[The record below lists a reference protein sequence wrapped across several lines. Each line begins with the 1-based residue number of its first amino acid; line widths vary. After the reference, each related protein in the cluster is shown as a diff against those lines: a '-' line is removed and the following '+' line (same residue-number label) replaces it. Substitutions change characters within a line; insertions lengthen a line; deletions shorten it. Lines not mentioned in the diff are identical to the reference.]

1 MFGHEIGFSQQLLP
15 AEFVAVVDVG
25 QQILDVED
33 SLDIVQILVADR
45 NARETRSDDA
55 FLDAQ
60 VVVAYSDGDDIHA
73 GTHDLLHLGVGELDD
88 AREHV
93 VLLGRGG
100 GGHVDGVG
108 QLVER
113 NLVAT
118 RGVLA
123 DRAARADQDVGEGA
137 HQPAHQ
143 QDGARYRTGEPQG
156 AALGEYLGDDLA
168 EKQQQESGDDRFE
181 EKAHAGRAERE
192 EQVDDACGQ
201 DDDADVHQIVDHQNR
216 SEQLIDVAEQPQN
229 GVVRRFFGMCL
240 DVPYVVRREREERRL
255 GARNEGR
262 DRQQAHRDRSRQE
275 QTDVYGV
282 ECDQTA
288 FQIRLFSFC
297 TACRRISRRASRP
310 SPAEVSP
317 RRRPPP

>member
-1 MFGHEIGFSQQLLP
+1 MGRATVRANRRGRLWANTLGMISP
-15 AEFVAVVDVG
+15 KSSSRKVAMT
-25 QQILDVED
+25 D
-33 SLDIVQILVADR
+33 S
-45 NARETRSDDA
+45 
-55 FLDAQ
+55 
-60 VVVAYSDGDDIHA
+60 
-73 GTHDLLHLGVGELDD
+73 
-88 AREHV
+88 
-93 VLLGRGG
+93 
-100 GGHVDGVG
+100 
-108 QLVER
+108 
-113 NLVAT
+113 
-118 RGVLA
+118 
-123 DRAARADQDVGEGA
+123 
-137 HQPAHQ
+137 
-143 QDGARYRTGEPQG
+143 
-156 AALGEYLGDDLA
+156 
-168 EKQQQESGDDRFE
+168 K
-181 EKAHAGRAERE
+181 KAHAGRAERE

-240 DVPYVVRREREERRL
+240 DVPYVVRREREKRRL

-262 DRQQAHRDRSRQE
+262 DCQQAHRDRSRQE

-282 ECDQTA
+282 ECDQTT